1 MNFVLFYLFIY
12 MCRLKRKLK
21 LLVSFNYKGV
31 KIALT
36 KSEVDRVK
44 ALKEV
49 Y

>member
-1 MNFVLFYLFIY
+1 